1 LGWWPVETAARSS
14 GNGMFAG
21 RGLGFPMKVVSEPP
35 GQSSVEAERV
45 ETVLRE
51 LDKILAGR
59 FFRSAGRSR
68 QFLQYVVQ
76 NKLEGHGE
84 LLKER
89 TIGTEVFGRPADYST
104 GDDPV
109 VRVQAGE
116 VRRRLEQYY
125 QSTPGGAPVLIG
137 LPVGSY
143 APTFQWIVDE
153 APSVAAAPVAL
164 AGETL
169 QLQPGKRLA
178 WSWTIA
184 AIAVVFLIAA
194 VTGFVRLQR
203 TLHKQSIMEQFWSPV
218 FTTKQPVLICLAKP
232 VIYLPSRA
240 LYERYAQAHPGMFRT
255 EVERYT
261 QPLPLDPAE
270 KISWVDMTA
279 NEEFG
284 VALGD
289 AYAAVNLSNLLGK
302 IGKVG
307 QVRIGSN
314 YSFEDLR
321 NSPAIVVG
329 AFNNRWTMH
338 LTENLHF
345 AFVEKS
351 GGDEIQEQISGGR
364 IWRVPVGA
372 VEAET
377 TDYAI
382 VARLMDSKTGQFTVA
397 VAGIMSA
404 GTQAAA
410 EFVSNPKNLEEG
422 LRGAPADWRTKN
434 LEIVLQTA
442 VTDSVAGP
450 PHVVAAYYW

>member
-1 LGWWPVETAARSS
+1 
-14 GNGMFAG
+14 
-21 RGLGFPMKVVSEPP
+21 MKVVPESASQTSLDGERA
-35 GQSSVEAERV
+35 EA
-45 ETVLRE
+45 VLRE
-51 LDKILAGR
+51 LDKILASR

-76 NKLEGHGE
+76 NKIEGHSE

-89 TIGTEVFGRPADYST
+89 TIGTEVFERPADYST

-143 APTFQWIVDE
+143 APTFQWPADE
-153 APSVAAAPVAL
+153 APSAATAPVAV
-164 AGETL
+164 AAETL
-169 QLQPGKRLA
+169 PLQASKRLA
-178 WSWTIA
+178 RPGTIMA
-184 AIAVVFLIAA
+184 MGVVLVFAA
-194 VTGFVRLQR
+194 VTGIVHLQR
-203 TLHKQSIMEQFWSPV
+203 TIHKKSVMEQFWSPV
-218 FTTKQPVLICLAKP
+218 FATQQPVLICLAKP
-232 VIYLPSRA
+232 VIYLPSQQ
-240 LYERYAQAHPGMFRT
+240 LYERYVHAHPGTFQT
-255 EVERYT
+255 EVERYN

-270 KISWVDMTA
+270 KITWGDMTA
-279 NEEFG
+279 YEEFG

-289 AYAAVNLSNLLGK
+289 AYAAVSLSNLLGK

-351 GGDEIQEQISGGR
+351 AGDTIQEQIPGGR
-364 IWRVPVGA
+364 MWRDPVGDLP
-372 VEAET
+372 ET

-397 VAGIMSA
+397 VAGITSA

-410 EFVSNPKNLEEG
+410 EFVSDPEKLAEG
-422 LRGAPADWRTKN
+422 LRDAPADWRTKN
-434 LEIVLQTA
+434 LEVVLQTA

>member
-1 LGWWPVETAARSS
+1 
-14 GNGMFAG
+14 
-21 RGLGFPMKVVSEPP
+21 MKVVPDSV
-35 GQSSVEAERV
+35 GQTSLDGEQVEA
-45 ETVLRE
+45 VLRE
-51 LDKILAGR
+51 LDKILASR

-76 NKLEGHGE
+76 NKLEGHIE

-89 TIGTEVFGRPADYST
+89 TIGTDVFERPADYST

-125 QSTPGGAPVLIG
+125 QSTPGGGPGLIG

-143 APTFQWIVDE
+143 APTFRWPVD
-153 APSVAAAPVAL
+153 ATPSPAAVPAAL
-164 AGETL
+164 AAETL
-169 QLQPGKRLA
+169 QVQPSKRPA

-184 AIAVVFLIAA
+184 GIAVVFVIAA
-194 VTGFVRLQR
+194 VTGIVHLQR
-203 TLHKQSIMEQFWSPV
+203 TRHKQSIMEQFWSPA
-218 FTTKQPVLICLAKP
+218 FATQQPVLICLAKS
-232 VIYLPSRA
+232 VIYRPSQG
-240 LYERYAQAHPGMFRT
+240 LYERYTHANPGTFQT
-255 EVERYT
+255 EVERYN
-261 QPLPLDPAE
+261 QRLPLDPAE
-270 KISWVDMTA
+270 KMTWGDITSE
-279 NEEFG
+279 EEFG

-289 AYAAVNLSNLLGK
+289 AYAAVSLSNLLGK

-329 AFNNRWTMH
+329 AFNNRWTMQ

-345 AFVEKS
+345 AFVEENA
-351 GGDEIQEQISGGR
+351 GDAIQEQISGGR
-364 IWRVPVGA
+364 TWTDPVGDIA
-372 VEAET
+372 GET

-382 VARLMDSKTGQFTVA
+382 VARLVDSKTGQFTVA
-397 VAGIMSA
+397 VAGIMSE

-410 EFVSNPKNLEEG
+410 EFVSNPENLEEG

>member
-1 LGWWPVETAARSS
+1 
-14 GNGMFAG
+14 
-21 RGLGFPMKVVSEPP
+21 MKVVPESA
-35 GQSSVEAERV
+35 GQTTLDGERAKA
-45 ETVLRE
+45 VLRE
-51 LDKILAGR
+51 LDKILASR

-76 NKLEGHGE
+76 NKIEGHSE

-89 TIGTEVFGRPADYST
+89 TIGTEVFERPADYST

-143 APTFQWIVDE
+143 APTFQWPPDE
-153 APSVAAAPVAL
+153 APSAPASPVAL
-164 AGETL
+164 AAETL
-169 QLQPGKRLA
+169 QLKPGKRRT
-178 WSWTIA
+178 WSWTIT
-184 AIAVVFLIAA
+184 AIGVVLVFAA
-194 VTGFVRLQR
+194 VTGIVLHQR
-203 TLHKQSIMEQFWSPV
+203 NLHKQSIMEQFWSPV
-218 FTTKQPVLICLAKP
+218 FATRQPVLICLAKP
-232 VIYLPSRA
+232 AVYFPSQE
-240 LYERYAQAHPGMFRT
+240 LYARYAHAHPGTFQT
-255 EVERYT
+255 EVKKYN
-261 QPLPLDPAE
+261 QMLPLDPTE
-270 KISWVDMTA
+270 KMTWGDMTF
-279 NEEFG
+279 NGEFG

-289 AYAAVNLSNLLGK
+289 AYAAVSLSNLLGK
-302 IGKVG
+302 IGKAG

-345 AFVEKS
+345 AFVETNA
-351 GGDEIQEQISGGR
+351 GDVIQEQISGGR
-364 IWRVPVGA
+364 MWRDPVGDIA
-372 VEAET
+372 GGT

-397 VAGIMSA
+397 VAGIMSE

-410 EFVSNPKNLEEG
+410 EFVSNPENLEEG
-422 LRGAPADWRTKN
+422 LRDAPADWRTRN
-434 LEIVLQTA
+434 LEVVLQTA
-442 VTDSVAGP
+442 ITDSVAGP

>member
-1 LGWWPVETAARSS
+1 MV
-14 GNGMFAG
+14 AG

-35 GQSSVEAERV
+35 GQSYVEVERV

-51 LDKILAGR
+51 LDKILASR

-89 TIGTEVFGRPADYST
+89 TIGTEVFERPADYST

-125 QSTPGGAPVLIG
+125 QSTPGGGPGLIG

-143 APTFQWIVDE
+143 APTFRWPVD
-153 APSVAAAPVAL
+153 ATPSPAAVPAAL
-164 AGETL
+164 AAETL
-169 QLQPGKRLA
+169 QVQPSKRPA

-184 AIAVVFLIAA
+184 GIAVVFVIAA
-194 VTGFVRLQR
+194 VTGIVHLQR
-203 TLHKQSIMEQFWSPV
+203 TRHKQSIMEQFWSPA
-218 FTTKQPVLICLAKP
+218 FATQQPVLICLAKP
-232 VIYLPSRA
+232 VIYRPSQG
-240 LYERYAQAHPGMFRT
+240 LYERYAHAHPGTFQT
-255 EVERYT
+255 EVERYN
-261 QPLPLDPAE
+261 QLLPLDRAE
-270 KISWVDMTA
+270 KMTWGDMTA

-289 AYAAVNLSNLLGK
+289 AYAAVSLSNLLGK

-345 AFVEKS
+345 AFVEKN
-351 GGDEIQEQISGGR
+351 GGDAIQEQISGGR
-364 IWRVPVGA
+364 MWRDPVVGPRG
-372 VEAET
+372 EPT

-397 VAGIMSA
+397 VAGIMGP
-404 GTQAAA
+404 GTQ
-410 EFVSNPKNLEEG
+410 
-422 LRGAPADWRTKN
+422 
-434 LEIVLQTA
+434 
-442 VTDSVAGP
+442 
-450 PHVVAAYYW
+450 

>member
-1 LGWWPVETAARSS
+1 
-14 GNGMFAG
+14 
-21 RGLGFPMKVVSEPP
+21 MKVVSEPP

-51 LDKILAGR
+51 LDKILASR

-76 NKLEGHGE
+76 NKLEGHGGG
-84 LLKER
+84 LKER
-89 TIGTEVFGRPADYST
+89 TIGTDVFERPADYST

-143 APTFQWIVDE
+143 APTFQWPSGE
-153 APSVAAAPVAL
+153 APSAVAVPVTLAAE
-164 AGETL
+164 AG
-169 QLQPGKRLA
+169 QLEPRKRRA
-178 WSWTIA
+178 RSWIIA
-184 AIAVVFLIAA
+184 AIAVVLVFAA
-194 VTGFVRLQR
+194 VAEIVHLQR
-203 TLHKQSIMEQFWSPV
+203 TIHEKSILEQFWAPV
-218 FTTKQPVLICLAKP
+218 FATQQPVLICLAKP
-232 VIYLPSRA
+232 VIYLPSQA
-240 LYERYAQAHPGMFRT
+240 LYERYVHAHPGTFQT
-255 EVERYT
+255 EVERYN

-270 KISWVDMTA
+270 KMTWGDMTA
-279 NEEFG
+279 LEEFG

-289 AYAAVNLSNLLGK
+289 AYAAVSLSNLLGK

-345 AFVEKS
+345 AFVEKN

-364 IWRVPVGA
+364 MWRVPVGDM
-372 VEAET
+372 VGET

-410 EFVSNPKNLEEG
+410 EFVSNPAYLEEG
-422 LRGAPADWRTKN
+422 LRHAPADWRTKN
-434 LEIVLQTA
+434 LEIVLKTA

-450 PHVVAAYYW
+450 PQVVAAYYW